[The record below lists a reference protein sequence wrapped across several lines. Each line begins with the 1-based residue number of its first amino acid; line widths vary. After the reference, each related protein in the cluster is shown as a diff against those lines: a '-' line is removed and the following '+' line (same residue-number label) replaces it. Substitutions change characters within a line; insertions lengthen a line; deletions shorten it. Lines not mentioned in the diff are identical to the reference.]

1 MKKIET
7 SALIGLGALG
17 ILFGRKMPG
26 VKVIADAERVARY
39 SAQPVVCNGKECHF
53 DYVTPEQG
61 QPVDL
66 VLVAVKATVLEQA
79 IKDIKK
85 FVGPD
90 TIIISVLNG
99 ITSEND
105 IEAVYPGH
113 CLWSVAI
120 GMDATRVGRSL
131 TFGAEGRIQFGEK
144 SGGMTDRVKAV
155 DEYLTACGIA
165 SEPCSDIL
173 FKQWSK
179 LMVNDGLNQAA
190 AAFDLPYGGLTKP
203 GPAYDKMIEAM
214 QEVIDLSVL
223 EGVNLPADNHKAF
236 LESMAPTFNPDG
248 MPSMRQDVLAKRPT
262 EVEQFAG
269 VVRRLAKKH
278 GMPTPAN
285 DFFYEKIREIEST
298 LTAIEAKFPEAAPK
312 APGNGDSIPA
322 DSPTTPG
329 NGDKTQKFPAFE
341 GKDLNGN
348 PVKSDDLFS
357 KNAVTVVNFWF
368 TTCNPCVGELS
379 ELDALNKE
387 LAKKGGALIGVNTFT
402 LDGDEAAISE
412 AKDVLSK
419 KGATYRNVYFD
430 SDSEAGKFT
439 ANIFAYPTTYV
450 VDRSGNIVGDPIVGA
465 VTEKKQ
471 AETLQKLIDQVLAAD
486 KG

>member
-1 MKKIET
+1 MERCRVLRIEEQMYGCEELPEGAEVCCDVTVEAADGTRKTLSCPDAALIRQGIGEGDRVLWDGMELKKERNVMKKIET

-26 VKVIADAERVARY
+26 VKVIADAGRIARY
-39 SAQPVVCNGKECHF
+39 SAQPVVCNGEECHF

-79 IKDIKK
+79 IRDMKK
-85 FVGPD
+85 FIGPD
-90 TIIISVLNG
+90 TIILSVLNG
-99 ITSEND
+99 ITSEED

-131 TFGAEGRIQFGEK
+131 TFGAPGRIQFGEK
-144 SGGMTDRVKAV
+144 NGEMTDRVRAV

-203 GPAYDKMIEAM
+203 GPAYDKMLEAM

-236 LESMAPTFNPDG
+236 LESMAPTFKPDG
-248 MPSMRQDVLAKRPT
+248 MPSMRQDVLAQRPT

-285 DFFYEKIREIEST
+285 DFFYEKIREIE
-298 LTAIEAKFPEAAPK
+298 A
-312 APGNGDSIPA
+312 GYH
-322 DSPTTPG
+322 
-329 NGDKTQKFPAFE
+329 
-341 GKDLNGN
+341 
-348 PVKSDDLFS
+348 
-357 KNAVTVVNFWF
+357 
-368 TTCNPCVGELS
+368 
-379 ELDALNKE
+379 
-387 LAKKGGALIGVNTFT
+387 KK
-402 LDGDEAAISE
+402 
-412 AKDVLSK
+412 
-419 KGATYRNVYFD
+419 
-430 SDSEAGKFT
+430 
-439 ANIFAYPTTYV
+439 
-450 VDRSGNIVGDPIVGA
+450 
-465 VTEKKQ
+465 
-471 AETLQKLIDQVLAAD
+471 
-486 KG
+486 

>member
-203 GPAYDKMIEAM
+203 GPAYDKMLEAM

-236 LESMAPTFNPDG
+236 LESMGPTFNPDG

-269 VVRRLAKKH
+269 VVRRLAQKH

-285 DFFYEKIREIEST
+285 DFFYEKIREIE
-298 LTAIEAKFPEAAPK
+298 A
-312 APGNGDSIPA
+312 NY
-322 DSPTTPG
+322 
-329 NGDKTQKFPAFE
+329 
-341 GKDLNGN
+341 
-348 PVKSDDLFS
+348 
-357 KNAVTVVNFWF
+357 
-368 TTCNPCVGELS
+368 
-379 ELDALNKE
+379 NK
-387 LAKKGGALIGVNTFT
+387 
-402 LDGDEAAISE
+402 
-412 AKDVLSK
+412 
-419 KGATYRNVYFD
+419 
-430 SDSEAGKFT
+430 
-439 ANIFAYPTTYV
+439 
-450 VDRSGNIVGDPIVGA
+450 
-465 VTEKKQ
+465 
-471 AETLQKLIDQVLAAD
+471 
-486 KG
+486 

>member
-66 VLVAVKATVLEQA
+66 ILVAVKATVLEQA
-79 IKDIKK
+79 IRDIEK

-144 SGGMTDRVKAV
+144 SGEMTDRVKAV

-223 EGVNLPADNHKAF
+223 EGRQPACRQPQSLPRIHGPHLQSRRNAQYAAGRPRQ
-236 LESMAPTFNPDG
+236 APH
-248 MPSMRQDVLAKRPT
+248 R
-262 EVEQFAG
+262 
-269 VVRRLAKKH
+269 
-278 GMPTPAN
+278 
-285 DFFYEKIREIEST
+285 
-298 LTAIEAKFPEAAPK
+298 
-312 APGNGDSIPA
+312 
-322 DSPTTPG
+322 
-329 NGDKTQKFPAFE
+329 
-341 GKDLNGN
+341 
-348 PVKSDDLFS
+348 
-357 KNAVTVVNFWF
+357 
-368 TTCNPCVGELS
+368 
-379 ELDALNKE
+379 
-387 LAKKGGALIGVNTFT
+387 GGAVC
-402 LDGDEAAISE
+402 
-412 AKDVLSK
+412 
-419 KGATYRNVYFD
+419 RCR
-430 SDSEAGKFT
+430 
-439 ANIFAYPTTYV
+439 PP
-450 VDRSGNIVGDPIVGA
+450 SG
-465 VTEKKQ
+465 
-471 AETLQKLIDQVLAAD
+471 QKARDAHSGQRFLL
-486 KG
+486 

>member
-1 MKKIET
+1 M
-7 SALIGLGALG
+7 
-17 ILFGRKMPG
+17 
-26 VKVIADAERVARY
+26 KVIADAERIARY
-39 SAQPVVCNGKECHF
+39 SAQPVVCNGKECRF

-144 SGGMTDRVKAV
+144 SGEMTDRVKAV

-165 SEPCSDIL
+165 SEPCNDIL

-203 GPAYDKMIEAM
+203 GPAYDKMLEAM

-223 EGVNLPADNHKAF
+223 EGVDLPVDNHKAF

-248 MPSMRQDVLAKRPT
+248 MPSMRQDVSPSAPPRWSSLQVSSAVWPKSTGCPLPPTISSMRRSGRSRP
-262 EVEQFAG
+262 
-269 VVRRLAKKH
+269 
-278 GMPTPAN
+278 
-285 DFFYEKIREIEST
+285 II
-298 LTAIEAKFPEAAPK
+298 I
-312 APGNGDSIPA
+312 
-322 DSPTTPG
+322 
-329 NGDKTQKFPAFE
+329 
-341 GKDLNGN
+341 
-348 PVKSDDLFS
+348 
-357 KNAVTVVNFWF
+357 
-368 TTCNPCVGELS
+368 
-379 ELDALNKE
+379 NKE
-387 LAKKGGALIGVNTFT
+387 TPCTAFILPATARR
-402 LDGDEAAISE
+402 SE
-412 AKDVLSK
+412 
-419 KGATYRNVYFD
+419 RR
-430 SDSEAGKFT
+430 E
-439 ANIFAYPTTYV
+439 
-450 VDRSGNIVGDPIVGA
+450 
-465 VTEKKQ
+465 
-471 AETLQKLIDQVLAAD
+471 
-486 KG
+486 

>member
-144 SGGMTDRVKAV
+144 SGEMTDRVQAV
-155 DEYLTACGIA
+155 ADYLDECGIA
-165 SEPCSDIL
+165 NEPCGDIL
-173 FKQWSK
+173 YKQWNK

-190 AAFDLPYGGLTKP
+190 AAFDQPYGGLRQP
-203 GPAYDKMIEAM
+203 GEAQDMMRAAM
-214 QEVIDLSVL
+214 QEVIRLANL
-223 EGVNLPADNHKAF
+223 EGVPLPRDNDEQF
-236 LESMAPTFNPDG
+236 LRTAMPTFNPDG

-262 EVEQFAG
+262 EVEEFAG
-269 VVRRLAKKH
+269 VVRQRAKKY

-285 DFFYEKIREIEST
+285 DFFYTRIREIE
-298 LTAIEAKFPEAAPK
+298 
-312 APGNGDSIPA
+312 
-322 DSPTTPG
+322 
-329 NGDKTQKFPAFE
+329 
-341 GKDLNGN
+341 
-348 PVKSDDLFS
+348 
-357 KNAVTVVNFWF
+357 
-368 TTCNPCVGELS
+368 
-379 ELDALNKE
+379 
-387 LAKKGGALIGVNTFT
+387 
-402 LDGDEAAISE
+402 
-412 AKDVLSK
+412 
-419 KGATYRNVYFD
+419 
-430 SDSEAGKFT
+430 AG
-439 ANIFAYPTTYV
+439 Y
-450 VDRSGNIVGDPIVGA
+450 
-465 VTEKKQ
+465 
-471 AETLQKLIDQVLAAD
+471 DQ
-486 KG
+486 

>member
-165 SEPCSDIL
+165 SEPCNDIL

-223 EGVNLPADNHKAF
+223 EGVDLPADNHKAF
-236 LESMAPTFNPDG
+236 LESMAPTFKPDG

-269 VVRRLAKKH
+269 VVRRLAQKH

-285 DFFYEKIREIEST
+285 DFFYEKILEIE
-298 LTAIEAKFPEAAPK
+298 A
-312 APGNGDSIPA
+312 NY
-322 DSPTTPG
+322 
-329 NGDKTQKFPAFE
+329 
-341 GKDLNGN
+341 
-348 PVKSDDLFS
+348 
-357 KNAVTVVNFWF
+357 
-368 TTCNPCVGELS
+368 
-379 ELDALNKE
+379 NK
-387 LAKKGGALIGVNTFT
+387 
-402 LDGDEAAISE
+402 
-412 AKDVLSK
+412 
-419 KGATYRNVYFD
+419 
-430 SDSEAGKFT
+430 
-439 ANIFAYPTTYV
+439 
-450 VDRSGNIVGDPIVGA
+450 
-465 VTEKKQ
+465 
-471 AETLQKLIDQVLAAD
+471 
-486 KG
+486 